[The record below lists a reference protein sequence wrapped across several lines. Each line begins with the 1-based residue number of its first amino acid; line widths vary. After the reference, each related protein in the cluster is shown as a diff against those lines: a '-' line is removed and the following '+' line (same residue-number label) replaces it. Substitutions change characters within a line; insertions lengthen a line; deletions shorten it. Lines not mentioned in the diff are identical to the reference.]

1 MYDTKRCPPNRSRP
15 SWQLTEARCPLA
27 DGTFSELAGID
38 PTDHRA
44 AAAGLPPIDS
54 HSMVPVILGKGR
66 SSRVEVPISTDIQ
79 LLPMWGK

>member
-1 MYDTKRCPPNRSRP
+1 MYAADHSSHSSRA
-15 SWQLTEARCPLA
+15 SWQLTEARCPRA